1 MRTTMPSRQQIPCG
15 RASVTN
21 VTFGPPRAR
30 AISLLAG
37 VLASI
42 AAAFFIPEFGA
53 LAVVLA
59 FFALRDLRF
68 RTTLE
73 LDDEGFDYVAGFR
86 RESASWLQVS
96 DIRVRQER
104 HWLSFGKVLEIDL
117 SDDTLIVLSGMQ
129 LGADAET
136 VAPIVEERWQEALR
150 SAQTS

>member
-1 MRTTMPSRQQIPCG
+1 MTK
-15 RASVTN
+15 

-30 AISLLAG
+30 AIGLLSG

-42 AAAFFIPEFGA
+42 AAAFFIPEFAA

-59 FFALRDLRF
+59 FLAVRDLRF

-73 LDDEGFDYVAGFR
+73 LGDEGFDYVAGFR
-86 RESASWLQVS
+86 RESANWLLVT
-96 DIRVRQER
+96 DVRVRQER

-129 LGADAET
+129 LGVDAET

>member
-1 MRTTMPSRQQIPCG
+1 MRTTMPGRQQIPCG
-15 RASVTN
+15 RASVRK

-37 VLASI
+37 VLASV

-59 FFALRDLRF
+59 FFAVRDLRF

-86 RESASWLQVS
+86 RESASWLQVT
-96 DIRVRQER
+96 DVRVRQER
-104 HWLSFGKVLEIDL
+104 HWLSFGKVLEIDM
-117 SDDTLIVLSGMQ
+117 SDDALIVLSGMQ

>member
-1 MRTTMPSRQQIPCG
+1 
-15 RASVTN
+15 
-21 VTFGPPRAR
+21 
-30 AISLLAG
+30 
-37 VLASI
+37 VLASV

-59 FFALRDLRF
+59 FFAVRDLRF

-86 RESASWLQVS
+86 RESASWLQVT
-96 DIRVRQER
+96 DVRVRQER

-117 SDDTLIVLSGMQ
+117 SDDTLIVLSEMQ
-129 LGADAET
+129 LGAEAET
-136 VAPIVEERWQEALR
+136 VAPILEARWQDAIR